1 MHLMKPLV
9 WLAVLILLL
18 LGVLMIA
25 GTQVIYPRGS
35 GMPFYQQL
43 FVSGTNT
50 PPLQPESS
58 INNTVEVRNK
68 YPFDVLVSYTNDGF
82 EPAELA
88 IRSGGTVRFTNN
100 SEQYL
105 WVAADGT
112 FGSVYPAIQNG
123 CGSSALDSCYALRP
137 GEYWQ
142 FSFGAQG
149 TWVLHNN
156 LNKNKVTVVHV
167 TK

>member
-1 MHLMKPLV
+1 MHLMKPLL
-9 WLAVLILLL
+9 WLFVL
-18 LGVLMIA
+18 LGILVGFLVIA
-25 GTQVIYPRGS
+25 GTQVISPSGS
-35 GMPFYQQL
+35 GFPFFQQI
-43 FVSGTNT
+43 FTSGETN

-58 INNTVEVRNK
+58 VNDTIEVRNK

-88 IRSGGTVRFTNN
+88 IASGGTVRFTNN

-105 WVAADGT
+105 WVAADATLGT
-112 FGSVYPAIQNG
+112 VYPAVQNG

-142 FSFGAQG
+142 FTFHAKG

-156 LNKNKVTVVHV
+156 VSKNEVTVVHV
-167 TK
+167 N